1 MDNSG
6 RFGGKPLDLAQM
18 LAEAVRTGALP
29 QAERA
34 YRQVVNAKPDHVEA
48 LHLLGVLRFQQGHHE
63 EALNLIAAALKVAP
77 RYPEALFNRGNILAQ
92 LERYDEAI
100 ASYDQVLATIPNYPE
115 AHHNRGNSLF
125 ARLRFEEA
133 LATYDNAIAGRRDYV
148 EALDSRGNTL
158 WHLNGAQ
165 DSVSFGELVAM
176 NVMPG
181 SFLTE
186 EESYYLR
193 YALYFFK

>member
-1 MDNSG
+1 M
-6 RFGGKPLDLAQM
+6 
-18 LAEAVRTGALP
+18 
-29 QAERA
+29 
-34 YRQVVNAKPDHVEA
+34 
-48 LHLLGVLRFQQGHHE
+48 
-63 EALNLIAAALKVAP
+63 KVAP

-100 ASYDQVLATIPNYPE
+100 LSYDQVLATIPNYPE

-133 LATYDNAIAGRRDYV
+133 LASYDNAIAGRRHYV

-158 WHLNGAQ
+158 RHLNGSQ
-165 DSVSFGELVAM
+165 DLVSSRRARGHERDACL
-176 NVMPG
+176 
-181 SFLTE
+181 FLTE

-193 YALYFFK
+193 YALYFK